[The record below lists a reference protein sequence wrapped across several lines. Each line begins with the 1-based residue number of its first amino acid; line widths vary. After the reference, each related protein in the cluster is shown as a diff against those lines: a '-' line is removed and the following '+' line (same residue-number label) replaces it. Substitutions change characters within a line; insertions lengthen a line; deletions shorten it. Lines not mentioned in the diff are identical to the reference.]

1 MEPAYTYTATV
12 LRHVDGDTLD
22 LSVDVG
28 FHITVADRFR
38 LYGVDTPERGQPGYH
53 EATAH
58 NERVAPA
65 GSTVT
70 VHTLKAGD
78 KYGRWL
84 AVLFLPDGS
93 TLNQRIMDEGLGV
106 RYLGGTKTPA
116 QPTIT
121 TPNEGPAR
129 D

>member
-1 MEPAYTYTATV
+1 MTGQRQWMGPAYTYTATV
-12 LRHVDGDTLD
+12 VRHVDGDTVD

-28 FHITVADRFR
+28 FRITVTDRFR
-38 LYGVDTPERGQPGYH
+38 LYGVDTPERGQPGHH

-58 NERVAPA
+58 NERVAPV
-65 GSTVT
+65 GSVVT

-93 TLNQRIMDEGLGV
+93 TLNRRIVDEGLGV
-106 RYLGGTKTPA
+106 RYLGGTKGVPVA
-116 QPTIT
+116 
-121 TPNEGPAR
+121 
-129 D
+129 